1 GFFSII
7 AYYTNNNSTLR
18 NLPITLPQLIGS
30 YTSKRIAKV
39 VIETL
44 NTFSINYKALS
55 YYILNNVYTNNRTI
69 ISLT

>member
-1 GFFSII
+1 GFFSIV

-18 NLPITLPQLIGS
+18 DLPITLPQLIGS

-44 NTFSINYKALS
+44 NIFSINYKALS
-55 YYILNNVYTNNRTI
+55 YYILNNIYTNNRAI
-69 ISLT
+69 ISLA